1 MNINEYGSFLNLS
14 SEPEIISVVSKIDY
28 SVNYNRILLS
38 GTNFEEI
45 TVYPEKSSKAVIRI
59 KKGHK
64 MSTENYKNLLNEW
77 ENASSPKKSLPIRN
91 IRVRFRKDCT
101 VIFYK
106 TYLDVYGDVNWA
118 RNYILDNGWAT
129 ETLLGKPIQVK
140 SLNGKFSLGK
150 RVNLERFSRM
160 AGLALDREHYTVLF
174 GIKEKRGKGRAKM
187 LEAGNRGGEIF
198 NGNSNE
204 NIGEPLGPQKEY
216 VKRKVPAVVIKYNQ
230 TIQGTRYKI
239 TYQVFSSGKVLF
251 SMAGGG
257 SPADIKKLFMQ
268 ILYGINYFFA
278 NENVVE
284 RENRHAERYPLA
296 RMIPRTGEFSYKI
309 GKESFTVKPPRGFY
323 IRPGTNGKPRL
334 YKYLNMKFNPEVG
347 WTGNKKLTLTQKNAT
362 IVAKAF
368 ANAKVAI
375 PNHTRQI
382 FKNEFGLNLE
392 LPSNN
397 KPAYANTSN
406 RRAPSWNATK
416 PGFFVRPGPGRQP
429 YWAKIPAGIKAGQTS
444 VIKRYTEAGINIPR
458 AVRNIFK
465 IGNNVKT
472 EGTRTHNVTIGN
484 NDILR
489 INGRQ
494 VTRLTMPELVA
505 IAHNL
510 GVPQVNSKTNKKE
523 IIKFIKQK
531 KGLVGRQEAREVA
544 AKAKA
549 KEKAVAKKEA
559 KEAAKAAKE
568 NQKTKNVELVYM
580 KKLKNALGKK
590 YQNGDT
596 NKFMN
601 VYRRLPS
608 GSRGHPLKANV
619 EKAFKNFIANINALR
634 VQPGKLALTQKQQN
648 ILKRLQQKQ
657 FVGAAAQVQRM

>member
-77 ENASSPKKSLPIRN
+77 ENANSPKKSLPIRN

-118 RNYILDNGWAT
+118 KNYILDNDWAT
-129 ETLLGKPIQVK
+129 QTLLEKPVQVK

-150 RVNLERFSRM
+150 RVNLERFARM

-187 LEAGNRGGEIF
+187 LEADNRGGEIF
-198 NGNSNE
+198 NENS
-204 NIGEPLGPQKEY
+204 GEPLGPQKEY
-216 VKRKVPAVVIKYNQ
+216 VKRKVPAVVIKYAQ

-239 TYQVFSSGKVLF
+239 TYQVFSSGKILF
-251 SMAGGG
+251 SIAGGG
-257 SPADIKKLFMQ
+257 NPADIKKLFMQ
-268 ILYGINYFFA
+268 ILNGINYMFA
-278 NENVVE
+278 NENVTE
-284 RENRHAERYPLA
+284 QENRLAVRYPLA
-296 RMIPRTGEFSYKI
+296 RMIPRSGEFSYKI

-334 YKYLNMKFNPEVG
+334 YKYLNMKFNKNSG
-347 WTGNKKLTLTQKNAT
+347 WSGNKKLTLTRKNAT
-362 IVAKAF
+362 LVAKAF

-375 PNHTRQI
+375 PNHTRRI

-397 KPAYANTSN
+397 KPTYANTSN
-406 RRAPSWNATK
+406 RRAPSWNATRA
-416 PGFFVRPGPGRQP
+416 GFFVRPGPGRQP
-429 YWAKIPAGIKAGQTS
+429 YWAKVPAGLKAGQAS

-494 VTRLTMPELVA
+494 VTRLTIPELVV

-510 GVPQVNSKTNKKE
+510 GVPQVNSKTNKQE

-531 KGLVGRQEAREVA
+531 RGLVGRQEAREVA

-549 KEKAVAKKEA
+549 KERTEAKK
-559 KEAAKAAKE
+559 KAKAAAKTTVI
-568 NQKTKNVELVYM
+568 NQKKKNVELLYM
-580 KKLKNALGKK
+580 KKLMNALGKK
-590 YQNGDT
+590 YQNGDS

-601 VYRRLPS
+601 VYRKLPS
-608 GSRGHPLKANV
+608 GSRGNPLKANV
-619 EKAFKNFIANINALR
+619 ERAFKNFVANINAIR
-634 VQPGKLALTQKQQN
+634 IQPVKMALTQKEQN
-648 ILKRLQQKQ
+648 ILRGLQQRQ